1 MTANAQSLVKPLY
14 TGAAVPAVARRSQL
28 NCTAGCRARR
38 RAGAFGRTDRRSPR
52 RHVELRSAR
61 HALSSSSRLPRRR
74 NAASEAGW
82 KEPPSP
88 SQCAERRTITTSTK
102 KRRNEKKKKKKSD
115 VSWGQHL
122 VCNDCLLRA
131 FRQYEVTL
139 EFSLVLFFISFS
151 FLRSSLYVVED

>member
-14 TGAAVPAVARRSQL
+14 TGAVVPAVARKSQL

-61 HALSSSSRLPRRR
+61 HALSSSSRLTRRR

-102 KRRNEKKKKKKSD
+102 KRRNEKRKKK
-115 VSWGQHL
+115 VMFPG
-122 VCNDCLLRA
+122 VN
-131 FRQYEVTL
+131 TL
-139 EFSLVLFFISFS
+139 SVMIACFGRFGSTRLH
-151 FLRSSLYVVED
+151 